1 MSNYVDMSSGGVMR
15 GLRGHWRL
23 LLVCALIG
31 LALAGGRL
39 LMQGTSYSAQS
50 QVLVGQPLTLA
61 SLTSASTPNI
71 DQARL
76 VDFTQRLIQSETLSA
91 RVEKQLDVDKG
102 DYTLDVLSA
111 NATSMIGLR
120 VTSDDPDQAR
130 DIANAYAQGYVAWV
144 TSENQKKVDK
154 AVKHLQKDIK
164 GVAGKLSKLDQQ
176 VANAPQP
183 AAAAVALAPQRTVLV
198 QQQVALESRLSQAQL
213 LGAVEPS
220 GGGQVVEKAVAGE
233 VSTFA
238 AAGPLVIGALF
249 GLLVGAGIAALRESS
264 AGRAGG
270 RTADRRADRA
280 DRADRGD
287 RGDRSAEAPV
297 ADRSVRGTDGVNG
310 VNGTTPTTAEPAGV

>member
-23 LLVCALIG
+23 LLVCALVG

-61 SLTSASTPNI
+61 SLTSTSAPNI

-76 VDFTQRLIQSETLSA
+76 VDFTQRLIQSETLAS
-91 RVEKQLDVDKG
+91 RVEKQLDVDKS

-120 VTSDDPDQAR
+120 VTASDPDRAR
-130 DIANAYAQGYVAWV
+130 DIANAYADGYVAWV
-144 TSENQKKVDK
+144 TSQNRDRVDK
-154 AVKHLQKDIK
+154 AVKHLRKDIK
-164 GVAGKLSKLDQQ
+164 GVAGQLQKLDQQ

-198 QQQVALESRLSQAQL
+198 QQQVALEGRLSQAEL
-213 LGAVEPS
+213 LGAVDPA
-220 GGGQVVEKAVAGE
+220 GGGQVVEQAVAGE

-238 AAGPLVIGALF
+238 AAGPLAIGALF
-249 GLLVGAGIAALRESS
+249 GLLVGAGIAALRESRS
-264 AGRAGG
+264 GRAAGRSGERVGERVAV
-270 RTADRRADRA
+270 
-280 DRADRGD
+280 
-287 RGDRSAEAPV
+287 RSTDAP
-297 ADRSVRGTDGVNG
+297 AAHRSVNG
-310 VNGTTPTTAEPAGV
+310 VNGTSPAAEPAGV

>member
-23 LLVCALIG
+23 LLVCALVG

-61 SLTSASTPNI
+61 SLTSASASNI

-76 VDFTQRLIQSETLSA
+76 VDFTQRLIKSETLA
-91 RVEKQLDVDKG
+91 GPVEKQLDVDKG

-120 VTSDDPDQAR
+120 VTAADPDQAR

-144 TSENQKKVDK
+144 TTENQARVDK
-154 AVKHLQKDIK
+154 AVKHLRKDIK
-164 GVAGKLSKLDQQ
+164 GVAGKLEKLDQQ
-176 VANAPQP
+176 VADAPQP
-183 AAAAVALAPQRTVLV
+183 GAAAVALAPQRTVLV
-198 QQQVALESRLSQAQL
+198 QQQVALETRLSQAQL
-213 LGAVEPS
+213 VGAVDAA
-220 GGGQVVEKAVAGE
+220 GGGQVVERAVSGE

-249 GLLVGAGIAALRESS
+249 GLLIGAGIAALRES
-264 AGRAGG
+264 RTG
-270 RTADRRADRA
+270 RTASGAGDRAGDHAGDHAGDRRADRA
-280 DRADRGD
+280 AD
-287 RGDRSAEAPV
+287 APV
-297 ADRSVRGTDGVNG
+297 VHRSTSNG
-310 VNGTTPTTAEPAGV
+310 LNGTTPSAAEPAGV